1 MRAKVSVT
9 IPEGTTADQ
18 LAAVASLADAIAAAR
33 WEHLAR
39 SFSRMEAGGAVIAP
53 PMSAILEGLG
63 YQLRAAARER
73 EPAPAV
79 SDLPGL

>member
-39 SFSRMEAGGAVIAP
+39 SFSRPSQRPGPRLPQARPVAAGEASIPWELAF
-53 PMSAILEGLG
+53 
-63 YQLRAAARER
+63 
-73 EPAPAV
+73 
-79 SDLPGL
+79 D